1 MKMLKTTLTLA
12 LALGALTSIQ
22 ASEMNQK
29 TVFTFSNPVELPG
42 MVLTAGTYVFKLL
55 DSSSDR
61 NVVQV
66 FSKDENQILGTFL
79 AIPDYRLNPSSDT
92 MISFEERTAGS
103 PEAIKEWFYP
113 GRNYG
118 HEFVYPKQKA
128 IALAEVNQTPVP
140 AIAEEVAETFVNI
153 SSNPAAPQVARVQSA
168 PISVEMPAKH
178 QAEVASVEAPAPVE
192 VVEIETATVDPPEQ
206 LPSTGSWMPAIG
218 LLGLF
223 SIGMAGTLRFASDR
237 KK

>member
-29 TVFTFSNPVELPG
+29 TVFTFSNPVEMPGTVLP
-42 MVLTAGTYVFKLL
+42 AGTYVFKLL
-55 DSSSDR
+55 NSSSNR

-66 FSKDENQILGTFL
+66 FNKDENQIFGTFL
-79 AIPDYRLNPSSDT
+79 AIPDYRLHPSSDT
-92 MISFEERTAGS
+92 MISFEERAAGS

-118 HEFVYPKQKA
+118 QEFVYPKQEA
-128 IALAEVNQTPVP
+128 IVLAEVNQTTVP
-140 AIAEEVAETFVNI
+140 AIAEEFSETFVEI
-153 SSNPAAPQVARVQSA
+153 PSDPTSQQVARVESA
-168 PISVEMPAKH
+168 PVSVEMPAKH
-178 QAEVASVEAPAPVE
+178 EAEAASVEAPVLVE
-192 VVEIETATVDPPEQ
+192 AVEIESDSMPEQ
-206 LPSTGSWMPAIG
+206 LPSTGSWMPTIG

-223 SIGMAGTLRFASDR
+223 SIGMAGTLRLAADR